1 MEVTRKKNNNK
12 MSTKIRMTLKTNEL
26 IATLR

>member
-12 MSTKIRMTLKTNEL
+12 KSTKIRMILKTNEL